1 MDLDE
6 EDNNR
11 TLDLLP
17 HEVLEYILCLPN
29 LVHTDVCNFGRV
41 CEKFHIISNGNKI
54 WRKKYKSRWPH
65 LYKFYDLSKQYNWKE
80 EFKIRYDCGSVL
92 RKKVFMMSSK
102 FYTYDE
108 MSQEAFTDFLKISD
122 HPMTRYFLIEELEF
136 ILHDD
141 MPSNNLTVKYYA
153 QRVLRY
159 IRHECLQI
167 TWKTFLSLPPSLQ
180 ILERG
185 AILLAQWCQPTE
197 RISEEAVTSQLEYLT
212 QLIKNELQIRY
223 PKHPVIQ
230 MEMVKTDVALEHS
243 LWEPAECRSIL
254 SCINA
259 VLFNQQQFVGNRD
272 DYYSAQNSYIDQVL
286 CKKMGIPITLCI
298 IYASIARRLGV
309 VCQPVNFPGHFLLKW
324 QEHPS
329 LPPDQKYTFI
339 DVFDYGKFLC
349 QKDCKDLV
357 PGYSPMAEN
366 WYNTIEPVQ
375 VFKRMCWNLVDVGRQ
390 QESMGDGL
398 MCLRNA
404 LELLAIL
411 SPDDVEHQ
419 LLLAR
424 VYLHLNINLTKVMSL
439 LQGIST
445 RDPASI
451 GIVDYVC
458 QAAQS
463 QMALQRSHQ
472 QTKKVKIKHRNN
484 NVNIEYA
491 VGMIMRHKKYNYICV
506 IYGWDPIC
514 EASRDW
520 IYQMGV
526 YNLPHREKQPF
537 YNVLVE
543 DGSNRY
549 AAQEN
554 LEITEYP
561 KPISHP
567 EIGKY
572 FQHYCSTHY
581 VPNEEKESEYPDDK
595 SIREEVI
602 AKHFPQERQE

>member
-1 MDLDE
+1 M
-6 EDNNR
+6 
-11 TLDLLP
+11 
-17 HEVLEYILCLPN
+17 LE
-29 LVHTDVCNFGRV
+29 
-41 CEKFHIISNGNKI
+41 K
-54 WRKKYKSRWPH
+54 
-65 LYKFYDLSKQYNWKE
+65 
-80 EFKIRYDCGSVL
+80 
-92 RKKVFMMSSK
+92 
-102 FYTYDE
+102 
-108 MSQEAFTDFLKISD
+108 
-122 HPMTRYFLIEELEF
+122 
-136 ILHDD
+136 
-141 MPSNNLTVKYYA
+141 
-153 QRVLRY
+153 
-159 IRHECLQI
+159 
-167 TWKTFLSLPPSLQ
+167 
-180 ILERG
+180 G

-197 RISEEAVTSQLEYLT
+197 RISEDDVISQLEYLT
-212 QLIKNELQIRY
+212 HLTKNELQIRH
-223 PKHPVIQ
+223 PKHPLLQTELIRR
-230 MEMVKTDVALEHS
+230 DVSLENS
-243 LWEPAECRSIL
+243 LWQPADCRSIL
-254 SCINA
+254 SCITT
-259 VLFNQQQFVGNRD
+259 VLFNQQEFNGNRD
-272 DYYSAQNSYIDQVL
+272 DYYSALNSYIDQVL
-286 CKKMGIPITLCI
+286 TRKTGIPITLCI

-309 VCQPVNFPGHFLLKW
+309 VCHPVNFPGHFLLKW

-329 LPPDQKYTFI
+329 LPTDQKYTFI
-339 DVFDYGKFLC
+339 DAFDYGKFLS

-357 PGYSPMAEN
+357 PGYYSPMAEN
-366 WYNTIEPVQ
+366 WYNTIEPIQ

-439 LQGIST
+439 LQGISS
-445 RDPASI
+445 RDPTSV

-484 NVNIEYA
+484 NLNIEYA

-526 YNLPHREKQPF
+526 YNLPHKEKQPF

-554 LEITEYP
+554 LELTEYP

-572 FQHYCSTHY
+572 FQHYCTTHY
-581 VPNEEKESEYPDDK
+581 VPNEEKEAEYPEDK

-602 AKHFPQERQE
+602 AKHFPQERED